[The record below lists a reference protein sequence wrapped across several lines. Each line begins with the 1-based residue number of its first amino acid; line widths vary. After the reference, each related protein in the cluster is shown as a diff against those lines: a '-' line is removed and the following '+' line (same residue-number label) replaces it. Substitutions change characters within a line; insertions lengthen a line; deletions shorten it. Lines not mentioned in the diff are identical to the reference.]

1 MEAISIVD
9 VPPYFLCP
17 ISLEIMKDPVTL
29 STGITYDR
37 DSIERWLFSDNN
49 STCPVTNQSLSDS
62 SSSADI
68 TTPNHTLRRLIQSW
82 CAANAS
88 ADIQRFP
95 TPKPPVDRSRIS
107 TLLHDA
113 SVPSTRPNALRDLRS
128 IAAESERNRRCMES
142 AGAGDALVSI
152 IKQET
157 TTMIEDTLL
166 CLLHDLQLSA
176 RGMRDVL
183 RRHADLIEV
192 LARVML
198 ARRASDQ
205 CRAHATLLLRSAVSA
220 ANPNQLTMSA
230 REVFAAVVGV
240 VRDRIS
246 AQATKA
252 GLKVLGELCAW
263 GRNRVRAVEA
273 GAVDVLVGIVMEA
286 GEIEGRRVVEMG
298 LVVLEILC
306 GCAEGRAELVGNAA
320 GLAAVGKRVLRVSS
334 VATERGVRILSSI
347 ARFSGTKAVLQEMAE
362 VGVVAKLCL
371 VSQVSCDLKTKEKA
385 REILRLHGRVWRNSP
400 CIAPYLL
407 SSYPN

>member
-1 MEAISIVD
+1 MESLSIVE
-9 VPPYFLCP
+9 VPTYFLCP

-49 STCPVTNQSLSDS
+49 STCPVTKQPLSD
-62 SSSADI
+62 SSADI

-88 ADIQRFP
+88 NDIERFP

-107 TLLHDA
+107 TLLDEA
-113 SVPSTRPNALRDLRS
+113 SNPSTRPNALRELRS

-152 IKQET
+152 MKRE
-157 TTMIEDTLL
+157 MVIEETLL

-205 CRAHATLLLRSAVSA
+205 CRARAVVLLRSAVAA
-220 ANPNQLTMSA
+220 ANPNQLMSA
-230 REVFAAVVGV
+230 REVFEAVVGV
-240 VRDRIS
+240 IRDRIS

-298 LVVLEILC
+298 LVVLDILC
-306 GCAEGRAELVGNAA
+306 GCAEGRAEFVGNAT
-320 GLAAVGKRVLRVSS
+320 GLAAVGKRVLRLSN

-371 VSQVSCDLKTKEKA
+371 VLQVNCGVKTKEKA

-407 SSYPN
+407 SSFPN

>member
-1 MEAISIVD
+1 
-9 VPPYFLCP
+9 
-17 ISLEIMKDPVTL
+17 MKDPVTL

-37 DSIERWLFSDNN
+37 DSIESWLFSDNN
-49 STCPVTNQSLSDS
+49 STCPVTKQPLSD
-62 SSSADI
+62 SSADI

-88 ADIQRFP
+88 ADIERFP
-95 TPKPPVDRSRIS
+95 TPKPPIDRSRIS
-107 TLLHDA
+107 TLFDEA
-113 SVPSTRPNALRDLRS
+113 SNPSTRPNALRELRS

-152 IKQET
+152 MKRET
-157 TTMIEDTLL
+157 VIEETLL

-192 LARVML
+192 LAQVML
-198 ARRASDQ
+198 AKRASDQ
-205 CRAHATLLLRSAVSA
+205 CRARAVVLLRSAVAA
-220 ANPNQLTMSA
+220 ANPNQLMSA
-230 REVFAAVVGV
+230 REVFVAVVGV
-240 VRDRIS
+240 IRDRIS

-320 GLAAVGKRVLRVSS
+320 GLAAVGKRVLRVSN

-371 VSQVSCDLKTKEKA
+371 VLQVSCDVKTKEKA

>member
-1 MEAISIVD
+1 MESLSIVD

-49 STCPVTNQSLSDS
+49 STCPVTKQPISDF
-62 SSSADI
+62 SADI

-88 ADIQRFP
+88 NDIERFP

-107 TLLHDA
+107 TLLDDA
-113 SVPSTRPNALRDLRS
+113 SNPSTRPNALRELRS

-152 IKQET
+152 MKRET
-157 TTMIEDTLL
+157 VIEETLL
-166 CLLHDLQLSA
+166 CLLHDLQLST

-198 ARRASDQ
+198 AKRASDQ
-205 CRAHATLLLRSAVSA
+205 CRARAVVLLRSAVAA
-220 ANPNQLTMSA
+220 ANPNQLMSA
-230 REVFAAVVGV
+230 REVFEAVVGV
-240 VRDRIS
+240 IRDRIS
-246 AQATKA
+246 AQATKV

-298 LVVLEILC
+298 LVVLDILC
-306 GCAEGRAELVGNAA
+306 GCAEGRAEFVGNAA
-320 GLAAVGKRVLRVSS
+320 GLAAVGKRVLRLSN

-371 VSQVSCDLKTKEKA
+371 VLQVSCDVKTKEKA